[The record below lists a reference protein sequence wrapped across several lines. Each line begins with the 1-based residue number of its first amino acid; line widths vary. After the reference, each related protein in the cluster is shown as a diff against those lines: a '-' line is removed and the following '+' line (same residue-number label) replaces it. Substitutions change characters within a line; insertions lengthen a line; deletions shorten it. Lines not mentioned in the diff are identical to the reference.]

1 MEALRI
7 EHLSVYYPVRSGV
20 LSRVS
25 DYLKAVDDV
34 SFSIDNG
41 EILAVIGE
49 SGCGKST
56 LAQALVGLLPW
67 KSGEYFLFGNRI
79 GAARAK
85 NFTKVRESVQ
95 MIFQDPYSSLNPR
108 QTISQILTY
117 PAIAHG
123 ISKRE
128 ALAKASAE
136 LERVGMPGDSL
147 ERYPHEFSGGQRQR
161 IGIARA
167 LMTNPKILIADEVT
181 SALDVSIQAQV
192 LKLLDSLR
200 SDLGISILFIS
211 HDLLTVRSFADRV
224 VVMYKGRVKEEGP
237 SERVLNHP
245 QHPYTKALMESVPTL
260 DFENPPKVFA
270 GDPKEFLAEK
280 IA

>member
-1 MEALRI
+1 MEALRV

-25 DYLKAVDDV
+25 NYLKAVDDV
-34 SFSIDNG
+34 SFALESG

-67 KSGEYFLFGNRI
+67 KSGEYFLFGN
-79 GAARAK
+79 AVDASQTK
-85 NFTKVRESVQ
+85 NFSKVRESVQ

-108 QTISQILTY
+108 QTIAQILTY

-123 ISKRE
+123 ISKKE
-128 ALAKASAE
+128 ALAKASSE
-136 LERVGMPGDSL
+136 LDRVGLPKDSL

-192 LKLLDSLR
+192 LKLLDGLR
-200 SDLGISILFIS
+200 KDLGISILFIS
-211 HDLLTVRSFADRV
+211 HDLLTVRSFANRV
-224 VVMYKGRVKEEGP
+224 IVMYKGRVKEEGP
-237 SERVLNHP
+237 SEQVLNHP

-260 DFENPPKVFA
+260 DFENPPKVFD
-270 GDPKEFLAEK
+270 GDPREFLAEK